1 MQSLLIVEEDQIKV
15 QDTSIADLQQ
25 TLHELKN
32 QAEESEGRIR
42 MGTQDVNEFIFQLE
56 KYGKS
61 QEMLTDEAL
70 AAIDKYKIDQ
80 ANQMLND

>member
-1 MQSLLIVEEDQIKV
+1 
-15 QDTSIADLQQ
+15 
-25 TLHELKN
+25 
-32 QAEESEGRIR
+32 

-61 QEMLTDEAL
+61 QEILTDEAL
-70 AAIDKYKIDQ
+70 AAIDKYKIEQ